1 MNLINKVILLFSI
14 IILLSSCNND
24 NQYIKKGDFIVTDF
38 TSIIENKS
46 MYFYYKIKVYDVPN
60 SYTISGNIINCEIIP
75 IVNVITSSLTD
86 SYSNI
91 NINKIG
97 DKNYHIKIDVTNNIT
112 SAFLIKIKVYDYMN
126 NNHLDNFFLEYIDE
140 VGNKETI
147 PLKTLN

>member
-1 MNLINKVILLFSI
+1 M
-14 IILLSSCNND
+14 
-24 NQYIKKGDFIVTDF
+24 
-38 TSIIENKS
+38 
-46 MYFYYKIKVYDVPN
+46 PN